1 MPDKNNDD
9 DTSTIDN
16 DDCND
21 DVTIPNKN
29 IDAVVGQF
37 KNQKNV
43 IIILLPLP
51 QLLIL
56 ITNKDLF

>member
-43 IIILLPLP
+43 IIIL
-51 QLLIL
+51 IHTTTTTTTST
-56 ITNKDLF
+56 TNINN

>member
-1 MPDKNNDD
+1 MCVSKLLTKLGEVSTGDSSPLPDKNNDD

-37 KNQKNV
+37 N
-43 IIILLPLP
+43 
-51 QLLIL
+51 
-56 ITNKDLF
+56 